1 MHCVRLCFVI
11 SVPLLLTPVQL
22 FGRVSIRLLNVVY
35 PVVRA
40 SCSLV
45 TGIGSG
51 DGCAAGC
58 EEARYVCGCPLRLFL
73 HGLALEQWIWRC
85 HVYWCELSLVRWMK

>member
-22 FGRVSIRLLNVVY
+22 FGRVSIRVLNVVC
-35 PVVRA
+35 PVARA
-40 SCSLV
+40 SCNLV
-45 TGIGSG
+45 MGIGSG

-58 EEARYVCGCPLRLFL
+58 EEARYSG
-73 HGLALEQWIWRC
+73 G
-85 HVYWCELSLVRWMK
+85 